1 MKKSYNKPQIM
12 FESFLMSTNIAGN
25 CEAPFVDNPTKG
37 SCAVIGSG
45 GLAIFDGLV
54 SACNADPK
62 EMQLPADMWNGL
74 CYHVPT
80 EAANLFNS

>member
-1 MKKSYNKPQIM
+1 
-12 FESFLMSTNIAGN
+12 MSTSIAGN
-25 CEAPFVDNPTKG
+25 CEAPFVNTPTKG
-37 SCAVIGSG
+37 SCAVEGSG

-54 SACNADPK
+54 GAACNATPE
-62 EMQLPADMWNGL
+62 EMGGVADHWDGL